1 MKTLELEVSLRGE
14 QTMVTLTKEALYSLL
29 DRNIPEEVIAIH
41 PESGLKFTL
50 DVTKSLETNDV
61 FITEGAV

>member
-29 DRNIPEEVIAIH
+29 DRDIPEEVIAIH
-41 PESGLKFTL
+41 PESGVKFTL
-50 DVTKSLETNDV
+50 DVTKSLNADKV
-61 FITEGAV
+61 VITEGTV